1 MGVIII
7 QTFLR
12 VRCGHQFLGPAAAKL
27 GLIRAWI
34 MWGGEPVNLS
44 TRRYDLLVSSIA
56 NLNVMY
62 AYG

>member
-1 MGVIII
+1 MA
-7 QTFLR
+7 
-12 VRCGHQFLGPAAAKL
+12 HQFLGPAAAKL

>member
-1 MGVIII
+1 MWPTG
-7 QTFLR
+7 
-12 VRCGHQFLGPAAAKL
+12 FLGPAAAKL
-27 GLIRAWI
+27 GLIGAWI
-34 MWGGEPVNLS
+34 MWGGAPVNLS